1 MKCEHEA
8 LCMVQFDLLP
18 PSRTPKEGQTYF
30 LSLALN
36 NDKKTYMKTNTRP
49 LIYIEKQRFGPVFL

>member
-30 LSLALN
+30 FSLALN
-36 NDKKTYMKTNTRP
+36 NDKKTYMKTNTR
-49 LIYIEKQRFGPVFL
+49 LFI